1 VATVK
6 LPALVGYGWSPI
18 EVVRPGARAAGWALF
33 EFASVAAARV
43 FMRANPQAAMPCW
56 RRPDL
61 FAAEEAAER
70 VLQPIEDDQRAASES
85 T

>member
-1 VATVK
+1 MVD
-6 LPALVGYGWSPI
+6 LPALVAYGWPMR
-18 EVVRPGARAAGWALF
+18 VVPAGASASGWSVFA
-33 EFASVAAARV
+33 FASVAAARE

-70 VLQPIEDDQRAASES
+70 AASQS
-85 T
+85 TGS